1 MFVRQRYGNALS
13 YPLLTRKSYVMEM
26 TEEWIY
32 FFWNTRNF
40 KHTNLNTIDG
50 RLIEILKYGIRNRAS
65 GPDFIHAAIRLDA
78 LNWHGN
84 IEMHV
89 LTGDWQKHGHQN
101 DDAYDNVI
109 LHVVWKHD
117 WDPTEGRVPIL
128 ELCDLVDDHLLSRCA
143 KITTTPAW
151 LPCESLLN
159 EGAFSRLALWKDS
172 LVTARL
178 GRRWDEF
185 EKSTANSNL
194 DWDGRMYQLLCM
206 YLMGRENKGC
216 GEQLAMRLPLA
227 IIERNR
233 HQPLAVLSMVLGVS
247 DCLEDVPDLDFR
259 NYLQVEFRFCEQK
272 YGLSPMKRA
281 AWRRFGMRA
290 AGMPVRR
297 LAQLAALLSA
307 RSRFQSEV
315 TQSNSA
321 AELYQLLNLGLPDDE
336 RWQNLLPASTL
347 FTNDTREMIV
357 LNVFLPLWF
366 CYANAQNPTNKDQL
380 IFDIFQELP
389 AEKNQICSQF
399 TKRGFEVRSALDSQ
413 ALLELRSQYCV
424 LKRCA
429 SCSIGQYIFT
439 NTKEIF

>member
-1 MFVRQRYGNALS
+1 
-13 YPLLTRKSYVMEM
+13 MEM

-40 KHTNLNTIDG
+40 NHKNLSTVDAQS
-50 RLIEILKYGIRNRAS
+50 IEILQYGIRNRAS
-65 GPDFIHAAIRLDA
+65 GPDFIHAAIRLDE
-78 LNWHGN
+78 LSWHGN

-89 LTGDWQKHGHQN
+89 LTSDWHKHGHQK
-101 DDAYDNVI
+101 DEAYDNVI

-117 WDPTEGRVPIL
+117 WDPTGGRVPIL
-128 ELCDLVDDHLLSRCA
+128 ELCELVDASLLARCA
-143 KITTTPAW
+143 KITSTPAW

-159 EGAFSRLALWKDS
+159 EEAFSRFSLWKDS

-178 GRRWDEF
+178 DRRWDEF
-185 EKSTANSNL
+185 VKSTSGSDL
-194 DWDGRMYQLLCM
+194 DWDGQMYKLLCM
-206 YLMGRENKGC
+206 YLMGRENKAC
-216 GEQLAMRLPLA
+216 GEQLTMRLPLSL
-227 IIERNR
+227 IERNR

-247 DCLEDVPDLDFR
+247 DCLQDVPDPDFR
-259 NYLQVEFRFCEQK
+259 DYLQGEFRFYEQK
-272 YGLSPMKRA
+272 YGLTTIKRA

-315 TQSNSA
+315 TQCRSVA
-321 AELYQLLNLGLPDDE
+321 QLYKILDVGLPEDE
-336 RWQNLLPASTL
+336 RWQKLLPASNL

-366 CYANAQNPTNKDQL
+366 SYANTQNPTAKDQL
-380 IFDIFQELP
+380 IFDIFQALP
-389 AEKNQICSQF
+389 AEKNQICAQF
-399 TKRGFEVRSALDSQ
+399 AKKGFEVKTALDSQ
-413 ALLELRSQYCV
+413 ALLELRSQYCIR
-424 LKRCA
+424 KRCA

-439 NTKEIF
+439 NSKEIF